1 MISEEHFQ
9 SGRAN
14 GARSRSAKTPDG
26 RRNSSIRRLV
36 ESPRRACDA
45 SSKAN
50 PLDASQNLKLTPQLT
65 EKVALRTR
73 QNNSHLPVHLRHN
86 CSEANPV
93 RVSGNG
99 IWACFVPRRSALPST
114 RPTRTSGGGPGPST
128 GSPACDASPKIGP
141 LDASQNLDAP
151 PQPTETDKLNARRN
165 NSHLPVQMRR
175 NHPEVPSG
183 PRPEPVLTAGPESSR
198 MKISTPSPGRTAGP
212 LACMI

>member
-99 IWACFVPRRSALPST
+99 IWVFSYRVVPRC
-114 RPTRTSGGGPGPST
+114 
-128 GSPACDASPKIGP
+128 PAPA
-141 LDASQNLDAP
+141 Q
-151 PQPTETDKLNARRN
+151 
-165 NSHLPVQMRR
+165 
-175 NHPEVPSG
+175 
-183 PRPEPVLTAGPESSR
+183 PEPP
-198 MKISTPSPGRTAGP
+198 
-212 LACMI
+212 